1 MSTVQ
6 EIESA
11 LIRLSPAER
20 ESVRDWLNDLAEA
33 QTEVSEPFKDKIA
46 RAREELSRGEVSR
59 VRQTPSTSQ

>member
-20 ESVRDWLNDLAEA
+20 ESVRDWMNDLAEA
-33 QTEVSEPFKDKIA
+33 QAEVRGSFKDKIA

-59 VRQTPSTSQ
+59 VRQAPTSQ